1 MERILQPTEMK
12 LRPAILEGETVG
24 IIEDGH
30 GGVIIYRVDTEVNKE
45 LLQYLKYDGNDTL
58 IVDRGDAEYITILS
72 KIFTE
77 DSTLNFNVQDPGYAG
92 LYERIQFFDTEESK
106 IKWHAIHFV
115 EYVNANS
122 HKNDDVNLEE
132 MYENFLLN
140 YYIIK

>member
-24 IIEDGH
+24 VIEDGH
-30 GGVIIYRVDTEVNKE
+30 GGVIIYRVDTEASRE

-58 IVDRGDAEYITILS
+58 IVDRRDVEYATIL
-72 KIFTE
+72 ICAE
-77 DSTLNFNVQDPGYAG
+77 DSTLDFNVQDPEYAG

-122 HKNDDVNLEE
+122 HENDDVNLEE

>member
-30 GGVIIYRVDTEVNKE
+30 GGVIIYRVDTEVSRE

-58 IVDRGDAEYITILS
+58 IVNGKDADYTAILS
-72 KIFTE
+72 KICAE
-77 DSTLNFNVQDPGYAG
+77 DSTLDFNVQDPEYQG
-92 LYERIQFFDTEESK
+92 LYERIQFFGNEQK

-115 EYVNANS
+115 EYVTANS
-122 HKNDDVNLEE
+122 HENDDVNLEE